1 MKEIGTVR
9 KYNGHLKIDVIEL
22 EGKKGNKVIREV
34 VTKKSAVGAI
44 IYNTE
49 TEKYIFVKQWR
60 PGPKDFII
68 EIAAGL
74 LDKEGEDPK
83 ECMIREIEEET
94 GYKTDS
100 IITLVDEFYSS
111 PGFTDEKLTL
121 YYAEVSEQ
129 VTTNLGVDD
138 EEIEIVEMNYT
149 ELTYNIMKFTDAK
162 TILALYKLIINK
174 KNQ

>member
-1 MKEIGTVR
+1 MKEISTER
-9 KYNGHLKIDVIEL
+9 KYDGHLKIDLINL
-22 EGKKGNKVIREV
+22 EGEKGNTVIREV
-34 VTKKSAVGAI
+34 VTKKSAVGGI

-49 TEKYIFVKQWR
+49 TQKYIFVKQYR
-60 PGPKDFII
+60 PGPRDYII

-74 LDKEGEDPK
+74 LDVDGEDPRD
-83 ECMIREIEEET
+83 CMIREIEEET

-121 YYAEVSEQ
+121 FYAEVSEKI
-129 VTTNLGVDD
+129 NNKLGVGD
-138 EEIEIVEMNYT
+138 EEIELVEMDYT
-149 ELTYNIMKFTDAK
+149 DLTHNLMNFTDAK

>member
-1 MKEIGTVR
+1 MKEKGTVR
-9 KYNGHLKIDVIEL
+9 LYDGHLKIDVIEL
-22 EGKKGNKVIREV
+22 EGEKGNKVIREV

-44 IYNTE
+44 IFNTE

-60 PGPKDFII
+60 PGPRDFIV

-74 LDKEGEDPK
+74 LDVEGEDPRD
-83 ECMIREIEEET
+83 CMIREIEEET

-100 IITLVDEFYSS
+100 IITLVDEFFSS
-111 PGFTDEKLTL
+111 PGFTNEKLTL
-121 YYAEVSEQ
+121 FYAEVSEQ
-129 VTTNLGVDD
+129 ITTDLGVED
-138 EEIEIVEMNYT
+138 EEIEIIEMDYT
-149 ELTYNIMKFTDAK
+149 ELTYKIMDFTDAK

>member
-1 MKEIGTVR
+1 MIEKNRNRV
-9 KYNGHLKIDVIEL
+9 YDGHLKIDVIEL
-22 EGKKGNKVIREV
+22 IGEKGNTVIREV
-34 VTKKSAVGAI
+34 VTKKSAVGGI

-49 TEKYIFVKQWR
+49 TEKYIFVKQYR
-60 PGPKDFII
+60 PGVNNTII

-74 LDKEGEDPK
+74 LDVDGEDPK
-83 ECMIREIEEET
+83 DCMIREIEEET

-121 YYAEVSEQ
+121 FYAEVSEQ
-129 VTTNLGVDD
+129 VKSDLGVGD
-138 EEIEIVEMNYT
+138 EEIEIVEMDYT
-149 ELTYNIMKFTDAK
+149 ELTYKMMEFTDAK

-174 KNQ
+174 KNH